1 MLARSPRGRRPPSFA
16 VVVACAVLPACAA
29 AAAPTSAHGE
39 KALHAWEGGDSPAA
53 LEAWVQDRLRR
64 ADADVARVLGAKGAR
79 SVPNTLRPYD
89 DAVNELL
96 LAVSQS
102 SVIYGVGATR
112 ELRDKAQSLTQT
124 ANAAYTALNL
134 NQGVYRALAALPSPA
149 DGATRHYLEHSLLE
163 YRLAGVDRDGRAELL
178 DHGWPSDAVAALQDK
193 ITALG
198 LTFERA
204 VHDDVRT
211 TVADKAQLEGLPPD
225 YLASHPADPE
235 GHVKI
240 TTDPPDGW
248 PAQRFS
254 NSAEL
259 RHTLFLAANSVGY
272 PANTETLRALLA
284 TRAEL
289 AQLLGYKTWAD
300 FAMADQMIGSPAR
313 LAEYLAGIDAASR
326 EPGAREDAALLSFAR
341 ERDPSIQKISYADL
355 RYWQEQYRRA
365 RFNFDSQSVRPYFP
379 YAGVERG
386 VITTASRLFHLDIRP
401 VSGVRTWHP
410 SVTTYDVYDG
420 PVRLGRIYL
429 DMHPR
434 EGKDKWFST
443 QPLAYG
449 VHGRQLPEAVLVCNF
464 TGGTSADPGL
474 MQYGDVV
481 VFLHEFGH
489 LMHHVIGGQNA
500 FAGEGAFLIEGDFV
514 EAPSQMLEEFFHD
527 YGVLSSF
534 ARHYQTGEVLPRELF
549 ARMNRADAYGRA
561 SGQQR
566 QLMYTSVSLD
576 FHTLT
581 PATLDFDAA
590 YRRDFERFNRA
601 AFIPGD
607 HFWASFTHLNGYSS
621 NYYTYVLDK
630 VIALD
635 FFAQFDARNLLG
647 GPAGMRYRQAVLAPG
662 STRPAAELARDFLGR
677 EPNLDAYRRWM
688 LAEFDAEAKASSA
701 AR

>member
-1 MLARSPRGRRPPSFA
+1 MLARSPRGRRSPSFA
-16 VVVACAVLPACAA
+16 LVVACAMLPACAA
-29 AAAPTSAHGE
+29 AAAPTAAHGE

-79 SVPNTLRPYD
+79 SVANTLRPYD

-149 DGATRHYLEHSLLE
+149 DSATRHYLEHSLLE
-163 YRLAGVDRDGRAELL
+163 YRLAGVDRDEATRAKIK
-178 DHGWPSDAVAALQDK
+178 ALQDK

-300 FAMADQMIGSPAR
+300 FAMADQMIGSPAK
-313 LAEYLAGIDAASR
+313 LARARMRRCCLSRASATR
-326 EPGAREDAALLSFAR
+326 RSSRSHTRTCATGRSSTGAPDST
-341 ERDPSIQKISYADL
+341 ST
-355 RYWQEQYRRA
+355 RRA
-365 RFNFDSQSVRPYFP
+365 C
-379 YAGVERG
+379 
-386 VITTASRLFHLDIRP
+386 
-401 VSGVRTWHP
+401 
-410 SVTTYDVYDG
+410 
-420 PVRLGRIYL
+420 GRIS
-429 DMHPR
+429 P
-434 EGKDKWFST
+434 T
-443 QPLAYG
+443 
-449 VHGRQLPEAVLVCNF
+449 
-464 TGGTSADPGL
+464 
-474 MQYGDVV
+474 
-481 VFLHEFGH
+481 
-489 LMHHVIGGQNA
+489 
-500 FAGEGAFLIEGDFV
+500 
-514 EAPSQMLEEFFHD
+514 
-527 YGVLSSF
+527 
-534 ARHYQTGEVLPRELF
+534 
-549 ARMNRADAYGRA
+549 
-561 SGQQR
+561 
-566 QLMYTSVSLD
+566 
-576 FHTLT
+576 
-581 PATLDFDAA
+581 
-590 YRRDFERFNRA
+590 
-601 AFIPGD
+601 
-607 HFWASFTHLNGYSS
+607 
-621 NYYTYVLDK
+621 
-630 VIALD
+630 
-635 FFAQFDARNLLG
+635 
-647 GPAGMRYRQAVLAPG
+647 PG
-662 STRPAAELARDFLGR
+662 S
-677 EPNLDAYRRWM
+677 
-688 LAEFDAEAKASSA
+688 SA
-701 AR
+701 G

>member
-1 MLARSPRGRRPPSFA
+1 MPARSPRSLVPCIAALLAVAVPPDGS
-16 VVVACAVLPACAA
+16 AA
-29 AAAPTSAHGE
+29 AAAGA
-39 KALHAWEGGDSPAA
+39 KAAATTNDLHAWEGGDSPAA
-53 LEAWVQDRLRR
+53 LEVWVQGHLHR
-64 ADADVARVLGAKGAR
+64 ADADIARVLKVKGAR
-79 SVPNTLRPYD
+79 SVANTLRPYD
-89 DAVNELL
+89 DALNRLL
-96 LAVSQS
+96 LAVSQA
-102 SVIYGVGATR
+102 SVMYGVGATK
-112 ELRDKAQSLTQT
+112 ELRDKAQALAQT

-134 NQGVYRALAALPSPA
+134 NQAVYRALVAVPTPA
-149 DGATRHYLEHSLLE
+149 DAATRHYLEHTLLE
-163 YRLAGVDRDGRAELL
+163 YRLAGVDRDEPTRARIK
-178 DHGWPSDAVAALQDK
+178 ALQDK
-193 ITALG
+193 ITELG
-198 LTFERA
+198 LAFERA

-211 TVADKAQLEGLPPD
+211 TVADKSQLDGLPPD
-225 YLASHPADPE
+225 YLASHPADAE

-259 RHTLFLAANSVGY
+259 RHKLFLAANSVGHH
-272 PANTETLRALLA
+272 ANTGTLRALLA

-289 AQLLGYKTWAD
+289 AQLLGYRTWAD
-300 FAMADQMIGSPAR
+300 FATADQMIGSPAK
-313 LAEYLAGIDAASR
+313 LHEYLAGIDAASR
-326 EPGAREDAALLSFAR
+326 QPAEREDSALLGYAH
-341 ERDPSIQKISYADL
+341 ERDASIQKISYADL

-379 YAGVERG
+379 YAEVERG
-386 VITTASRLFHLDIRP
+386 VITTASKLFHIDIRP
-401 VSGVRTWHP
+401 VTGVRVWHP
-410 SVTTYDVYDG
+410 SVTAYDVFDG
-420 PVRLGRIYL
+420 PVKLGRIYM

-443 QPLAYG
+443 QPLAFG
-449 VHGRQLPEAVLVCNF
+449 VHGRQLPEGVLVCNF
-464 TGGTSADPGL
+464 TGGTPGDQGL

-489 LMHHVIGGQNA
+489 LMHHLIGGQNA
-500 FAGEGAFLIEGDFV
+500 FAGEGAFLVEGDFI

-549 ARMNRADAYGRA
+549 ARMNRADTYGRA

-566 QLMYTSVSLD
+566 QLMYTAVSLD
-576 FHTLT
+576 FHTL
-581 PATLDFDAA
+581 PATTLDFDAA
-590 YRRDFERFNRA
+590 YRRDFERFNSS

-635 FFAQFDARNLLG
+635 FFAQFDPQNLLG
-647 GPAGMRYRQAVLAPG
+647 GPAGMRYRQAVLAAG
-662 STRPAAELARDFLGR
+662 STRPAAQLVRDFLGR

-688 LAEFDAEAKASSA
+688 LAEFDAGATASSA

>member
-16 VVVACAVLPACAA
+16 VVVVCAMLPACAA
-29 AAAPTSAHGE
+29 AAPPTSAQGE

-79 SVPNTLRPYD
+79 SVANTLRPYD

-163 YRLAGVDRDGRAELL
+163 YRLAGVDRDDATRAKIK
-178 DHGWPSDAVAALQDK
+178 ALQDK

-300 FAMADQMIGSPAR
+300 FAMADQMIGSPAK

-326 EPGAREDAALLSFAR
+326 EPGAREDAALLSFAH

-386 VITTASRLFHLDIRP
+386 VITTASRLFHIDIRP

-590 YRRDFERFNRA
+590 YRRDFERFNSA